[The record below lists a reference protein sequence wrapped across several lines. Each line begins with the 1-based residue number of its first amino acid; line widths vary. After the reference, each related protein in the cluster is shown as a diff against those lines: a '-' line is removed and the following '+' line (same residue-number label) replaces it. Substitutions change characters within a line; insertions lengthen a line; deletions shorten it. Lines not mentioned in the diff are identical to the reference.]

1 MSKAKGG
8 SRGRITAR
16 ERSLAHKR
24 FQARGVVDNL
34 RGELGEAAFIHK
46 AMSLGLMV
54 AEPRGHNLPYDFIV
68 EGGSGFRS
76 VQIKACG
83 HMRRGLYQT
92 CISCRRHRVVVPY
105 KESDVDFIVVY
116 IILEETWYVI
126 PVREVAVR
134 TSMAFRPKGYSRGDP
149 YAYYREAWHLLRK
162 PDGLTFG

>member
-1 MSKAKGG
+1 MSTAKGG
-8 SRGRITAR
+8 SRGRITPR
-16 ERSLAHKR
+16 QRSSAHKR
-24 FQARGVVDNL
+24 AQARGVVDNQ

-46 AMSLGLMV
+46 AMSLGFMV

-68 EGGSGFRS
+68 DGGSGFRS
-76 VQIKACG
+76 VQIKACA

-116 IILEETWYVI
+116 IIPEETWYIV
-126 PVREVAVR
+126 PVRQVAVR
-134 TSMAFRPKGYSRGDP
+134 TSVAFRPKGYSRGDP
-149 YAYYREAWHLLRK
+149 YAYYREAWHLLRQ

>member
-1 MSKAKGG
+1 MTAKGG
-8 SRGRITAR
+8 SRGGMPPRQ
-16 ERSLAHKR
+16 RSSAHKR
-24 FQARGVVDNL
+24 AQARGVVDNL

-46 AMSLGLMV
+46 AMSLGFMV

-83 HMRRGLYQT
+83 HLRRGLYQT

-116 IILEETWYVI
+116 IIPEETWYVV
-126 PVREVAVR
+126 PVRQVAVR
-134 TSMAFRPKGYSRGDP
+134 TSVAFRPKGYSRGDP

-162 PDGLTFG
+162 TDGLTFG